1 MESLS
6 PSKNYRVL
14 LIFFS
19 CLLIT
24 FCMGSI
30 HAFSTL
36 IENIELQINVGR
48 MESSLIYSTGLICVT
63 VAVYLGHTIYRK
75 LSQSLLITLMAVF
88 PLIGVLIINS
98 NSWIGWIIGYGFFF
112 GFSSGLGYGF
122 SLYAVSSIISSKNLG
137 LALGAISASYAF
149 GAVIFSM
156 LYPLLFSYFD
166 FKTGYLV
173 GVMILSILVIIGL
186 ILFRLANISLVTETK
201 PISKNPSFTT
211 KIIKLWLIFFLGV
224 FAGLMIIGHAVPI
237 ISSAGGS
244 STVAITTISLMAF
257 GSGIAGIYAGWLA
270 DRFGCK
276 RPILVIL
283 IINSLALLSLLIF
296 TSINLL
302 LILLVLIASL
312 YGALIA
318 IYPTLVNQIFGS
330 DRSTWA
336 YGRIFTSWGFA
347 GLVSPSLAGWLF
359 DQYKNY
365 NSSLLFALILSI
377 IAGLM
382 IWSLKYDVNNSTQ
395 KPLKSSPKKYSS
407 RI

>member
-1 MESLS
+1 MKKNTSSKKNTQSL
-6 PSKNYRVL
+6 VF
-14 LIFFS
+14 IS

-36 IENIELQINVGR
+36 IEGIELQINSGR
-48 MESSLIYSTGLICVT
+48 MASSLIYSTGLICVT
-63 VAVYLGHTIYRK
+63 VAVFFGHTIYRK
-75 LSQSLLITLMAVF
+75 LSPSIIIALIAAL
-88 PLIGVLIINS
+88 PLIGALITSS
-98 NSWIGWIIGYGFFF
+98 NSWIGWIVGYGFFF
-112 GFSSGLGYGF
+112 GFASGLGYGY
-122 SLYAVSSIISSKNLG
+122 SLYAVSSITSNNKLG
-137 LALGAISASYAF
+137 LALGAITASYAF

-166 FKTGYLV
+166 FPTGYLI
-173 GVMILSILVIIGL
+173 GVITLSTLVIIGL
-186 ILFRLANISLVTETK
+186 IIFRLANKSLVTETK
-201 PISKNPSFTT
+201 PISKNPSFNA
-211 KIIKLWLIFFLGV
+211 KIIKLWFIFFLGV
-224 FAGLMIIGHAVPI
+224 FAGLMTIGHAVPI
-237 ISSAGGS
+237 INASGGS
-244 STVAITTISLMAF
+244 PTIAITAISLMAF

-276 RPILVIL
+276 RPILVLL
-283 IINSLALLSLLIF
+283 IINSIALLSLLIF

-318 IYPTLVNQIFGS
+318 IYPTLVNQIFGP
-330 DRSTWA
+330 DYSTWA

-359 DQYKNY
+359 DQYSSY
-365 NSSLLFALILSI
+365 NSSLLIAFILSV

-382 IWSLKYDVNNSTQ
+382 IWSFKYELNNSSQ
-395 KPLKSSPKKYSS
+395 
-407 RI
+407 